1 MPYGFYQLVRLAGLI
16 GFAILAY
23 QANLSGKK
31 TAVIVYVG
39 LAILFQPLIKIPL
52 GRLVW
57 NVVDVIMGF
66 GLIISIFF
74 NVKNKVIN

>member
-23 QANLSGKK
+23 QANLSGKQ

-52 GRLVW
+52 GRQVW
-57 NVVDVIMGF
+57 NVVDVIVGIS
-66 GLIISIFF
+66 LIISIFF
-74 NVKNKVIN
+74 HGRNK